1 MTETE
6 LTCSQM
12 ESLPRMA
19 DESTMMPIVTEEP
32 ASKEDTKTGTTLAV
46 VALDDQNVFEQTTCL
61 SNGKP
66 HAISISDIDLDK
78 S

>member
-1 MTETE
+1 
-6 LTCSQM
+6 
-12 ESLPRMA
+12 MA